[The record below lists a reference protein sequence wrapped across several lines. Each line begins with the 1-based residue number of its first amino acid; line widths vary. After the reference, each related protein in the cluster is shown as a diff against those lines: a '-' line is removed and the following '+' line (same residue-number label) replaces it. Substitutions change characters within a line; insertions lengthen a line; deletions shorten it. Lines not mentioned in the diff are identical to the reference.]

1 MTMASTSRTSSKRV
15 VARSRPAETA
25 ALISALGMPEVALA
39 GIDAGGL
46 VRVDIETDHPEA
58 RRPRGQCERH
68 AHIAKPDNTD
78 DGFFAGIQIVHC
90 ELRFARVSLERGRE
104 APCFPHPRQVGFFPQ
119 SLSVAAR
126 RPCARAQ
133 HRFGGIYRR
142 LGGPWRRCKRLL
154 RTPNRRRLGDIQS
167 CALR

>member
-25 ALISALGMPEVALA
+25 ALISALGMPEIALA

-58 RRPRGQCERH
+58 RRPRGQCEWH

-90 ELRFARVSLERGRE
+90 ALRFARMSLERGRE
-104 APCFPHPRQVGFFPQ
+104 APCCPHPRQVGFFPQ
-119 SLSVAAR
+119 SLSVPAC
-126 RPCARAQ
+126 RPCVRAWLARMIDLSA
-133 HRFGGIYRR
+133 F
-142 LGGPWRRCKRLL
+142 GGPWRRCKRLL